1 MRSTRFVAI
10 VLALGL
16 TGCASTHLEQT
27 PPRLDLAG
35 YGTIGLIEIGSAR
48 EAELG
53 REANRQ
59 FLTAIQAAQPGVPLL
74 ELGEEAAVLRDVN
87 ATALDPASA
96 RALGQKHGV
105 DVLLWGVLE
114 TKEVR
119 PKVSLG
125 GDLSSLSAKAE
136 VQGSLLTKLIDTHSG
151 ATLWTFSSSDKRT
164 LAAVSVSGSGV
175 SGSGAVE
182 PGDAREQLVRT
193 LVQRAT
199 ADFRPGWTR
208 VPNED

>member
-1 MRSTRFVAI
+1 MTPTRLIAI

-16 TGCASTHLEQT
+16 SGCASTHLERT
-27 PPRLDLAG
+27 PPRLDLAT
-35 YGTIGLIEIGSAR
+35 YGAVGMIEIGSPR

-59 FLTAIQAAQPGVPLL
+59 FLTAIQTAQPGVPVL
-74 ELGEEAAVLRDVN
+74 ELGGQAAVLRDVN

-96 RALGQKHGV
+96 RALGEKHGV

-125 GDLSSLSAKAE
+125 SDLSSLSAQAE
-136 VQGSLLTKLIDTHSG
+136 VQGSLLTKLIDTHTG

-175 SGSGAVE
+175 SGSGPVE
-182 PGDAREQLVRT
+182 PTDAREQLVRT

-208 VPNED
+208 VRNE